1 LQLTLH
7 LYQEQESAQK
17 CVEMAKTRSVLLDG
31 RNLDV
36 VFAVSRKDIDQQ
48 KQEKTKEQKDN
59 RNLYLAR
66 EGSMKLLCM

>member
-1 LQLTLH
+1 
-7 LYQEQESAQK
+7 
-17 CVEMAKTRSVLLDG
+17 MAKTGSVLLDG